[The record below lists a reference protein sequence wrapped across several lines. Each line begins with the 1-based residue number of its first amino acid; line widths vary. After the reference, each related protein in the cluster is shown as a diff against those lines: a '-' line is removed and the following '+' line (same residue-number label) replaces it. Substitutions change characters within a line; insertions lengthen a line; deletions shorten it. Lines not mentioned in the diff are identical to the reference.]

1 MKRNAIV
8 ARLTR
13 VDAGLERIK
22 HLEEQLAPTTVNSRQ
37 HHRLRAAIRI
47 ETDAYRKS
55 LDTEQAAAT
64 HDAHHQPT
72 VGRGS
77 LNRTSASRTPP
88 LVSHRM
94 NRSRS
99 RSAPRG

>member
-22 HLEEQLAPTTVNSRQ
+22 HLEEQLAPTAVNSRQ

-55 LDTEQAAAT
+55 LDTEQAAARRN
-64 HDAHHQPT
+64 PT
-72 VGRGS
+72 LQLAAGRRP
-77 LNRTSASRTPP
+77 LNRTAAARKPP
-88 LVSHRM
+88 LVSRGRIHRR
-94 NRSRS
+94 RSS
-99 RSAPRG
+99 PRH

>member
-8 ARLTR
+8 TRLTR

-22 HLEEQLAPTTVNSRQ
+22 HLEEQLAPTAVNSRQ

-64 HDAHHQPT
+64 HDAHTQPT
-72 VGRGS
+72 VSLGS
-77 LNRTSASRTPP
+77 LNRTSASRTPT
-88 LVSHRM
+88 LVGRRRSH
-94 NRSRS
+94 SRT